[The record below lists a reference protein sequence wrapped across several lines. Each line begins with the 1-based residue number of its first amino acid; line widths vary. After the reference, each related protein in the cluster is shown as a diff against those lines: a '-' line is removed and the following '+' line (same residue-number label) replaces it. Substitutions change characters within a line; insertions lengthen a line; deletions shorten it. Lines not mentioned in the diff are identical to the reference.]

1 MTVDFRFDRAREF
14 ISELMMPILGDE
26 SINNAAQVTIQLMN
40 YIKIPVTNST
50 IQTRV
55 EEHAEFP
62 SLTSISDA
70 LNNWNVKNKALRVE
84 KENLGRLPVPF
95 VAHLIS
101 GVSLFEIVTKVTETK
116 VYYLT
121 SSGIERKKSIET
133 FLSAWTGVAL
143 VIQPSYNYKEPGYHT
158 KISNERWQQFRKP
171 FILTSSIFLA
181 VMFVVSIY
189 GLYKPYFFYVSVLF
203 LLKLTGL
210 VVTSLLLMYELNSAS
225 PAIKKICSLHRKLN
239 CRAVLGSKA
248 AKIFGRIGWS
258 EIGFFYF
265 AGGIIYLLTSLF
277 GIRESIE
284 MLFVLNLLSL
294 PYIFYSLF
302 YQWRIVKAWCPLCL
316 LVQGLLLSEFLT
328 FLIAHPFPVGI
339 PNFPVRSIIS
349 MAIAFYLPVFFWVF
363 SKRFIIK
370 ATDGQVYKKEFSR
383 LKHNAEFFDIVL
395 TQQKKVM
402 QPPDDLGIVIGD
414 DNSTNK
420 IVMISNPS
428 CIACQVAHKTIRELL
443 FSHKNLKVQM
453 LFTSSGNADS
463 SRSEIIRHVISLNET
478 DKEKALL
485 ALDDWYMSE
494 IKAFRKIENKFPL
507 RQEGKYEIDK
517 IMEMDKWCRQANISA
532 TPTFFVRGYQLPAFY
547 NVSDLSYLLV

>member
-1 MTVDFRFDRAREF
+1 MTLDFRFDRAREF
-14 ISELMMPILGDE
+14 VSELVMPILGDE
-26 SINNAAQVTIQLMN
+26 RINNAAKVTIQLMN
-40 YIKIPVTNST
+40 YLKIPVTNST

-70 LNNWNVKNKALRVE
+70 LNHWNVKNTALKVE
-84 KENLGRLPVPF
+84 RENLSRLPTPF
-95 VAHLIS
+95 VAHLVS
-101 GVSLFEIVTKVTETK
+101 GVSSFEIITKVTATE
-116 VYYLT
+116 VYYIT
-121 SSGIERKKSIET
+121 SSGIERKKSMET
-133 FLSAWTGVAL
+133 FLSAWTGVTL
-143 VIQPSYNYKEPGYHT
+143 VIQPSYNYKELGYDK

-171 FILTSSIFLA
+171 FILTSCILLA

-189 GLYKPYFFYVSVLF
+189 GLYKPYFYYISVLL

-210 VVTSLLLMYELNSAS
+210 VVTSLMLAYELNSAS
-225 PAIKKICSLHRKLN
+225 PAIKKICSFNRKLN
-239 CRAVLGSKA
+239 CQAVLGSKA

-265 AGGIIYLLTSLF
+265 AGGIIYLFTSLP

-284 MLFVLNLLSL
+284 MLYVLNLLSL

-302 YQWRIVKAWCPLCL
+302 YQWRIAKGWCPLCL

-328 FLIAHPFPVGI
+328 FLIAHPFPVSL
-339 PNFPVRSIIS
+339 PNFPIRSIIS

-363 SKRFIIK
+363 SKKFILK

-383 LKHNAEFFDIVL
+383 IKHSTEFFDLVL
-395 TQQKKVM
+395 AQQKKVM
-402 QPPDDLGIVIGD
+402 LPADDLGIVVGD

-428 CIACQVAHKTIRELL
+428 CIACQAAHKTIRELL
-443 FSHKNLKVQM
+443 FCHKNLKVQM
-453 LFTSSGNADS
+453 LFTSSGNGDS
-463 SRSEIIRHVISLNET
+463 SRSEIIRHVMALNET

-485 ALDDWYMSE
+485 ALDDWYTSE
-494 IKAFRKIENKFPL
+494 IKGFTKIENNFPL
-507 RQEGKYEIDK
+507 IQEGKYYIEK

-547 NVSDLSYLLV
+547 NVSDLSYLLI